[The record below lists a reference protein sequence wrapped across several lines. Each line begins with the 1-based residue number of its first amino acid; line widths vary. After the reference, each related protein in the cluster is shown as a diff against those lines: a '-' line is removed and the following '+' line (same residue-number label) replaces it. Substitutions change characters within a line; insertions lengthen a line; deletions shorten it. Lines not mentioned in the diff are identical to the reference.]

1 MAYAYC
7 ARVWCR
13 VLGIAKT
20 VLGFPSFPVPAP
32 FFFPSPEKK
41 IFQLY
46 FLTKNIVFLSTQTC
60 WNVLHMCVYGRA
72 DDCRHIKAPPR
83 RQEARLHA
91 RRLQLGVVPV
101 ERKALLGYERH
112 VARRRQRRGAE
123 PRRRGRPLER
133 GIAGVEHAVLRAVT
147 RCFAGRGSRARFAGK
162 ES

>member
-1 MAYAYC
+1 M
-7 ARVWCR
+7 
-13 VLGIAKT
+13 
-20 VLGFPSFPVPAP
+20 
-32 FFFPSPEKK
+32 
-41 IFQLY
+41 
-46 FLTKNIVFLSTQTC
+46 
-60 WNVLHMCVYGRA
+60 LHVCVYGRA
-72 DDCRHIKAPPR
+72 DDCRHIKVPPR

-123 PRRRGRPLER
+123 PRRRRRPLER

-162 ES
+162 ESSPSSSDVVLLRAKLQICFLVLLRANFKISVTWCFCGQSFKFAFWCFCGQTSKFQ